1 MPVDADN
8 GQSNNTGRVK
18 NTSPFK
24 VAAVSFNSELF
35 ELDRNITGAVAMV
48 EEAAANG
55 AKVIVL
61 PELGLSGGAYP
72 GLQAWLPYMDSIP
85 GKATDAFSEVS
96 KRYGCYIAIGMAEHD
111 PDTGM
116 TYNSGALVGPDGYV
130 GKYRKTGINMGD
142 VPSFRPGNTGIP
154 VFPTEYGNLTLLIC
168 FDDTF
173 WEPARVA
180 ALKGANIICHM
191 VASPRALGPADE
203 QAILHDM
210 DHSTIA
216 AGQHWPAWN
225 GAALISANRTNAESN
240 PLTGITY
247 WFGGSASIWG
257 PDGELLARDA
267 TTNPDVT
274 PANPSTIIYATIDP
288 AKFDNPQRGTFGR
301 RRPELYG
308 ELTFDRSP
316 IDMSANMRPH
326 DVTAHA
332 LQYPI
337 VPGDLAAN
345 IASADALV
353 KQVEGSPATDSL
365 LVFPAFSFTGKP
377 ASADQAHAWAEA
389 ETGRCVQSLADFA
402 VRTGCHVVGS
412 HVEREGDQLFHS
424 VLLLEPSGKIIGRYR
439 QTHLDESMEEW
450 ATAGDEIPVFA
461 TAIGKVGLLACD
473 DVRFPEAA
481 GVLEIGRADIIAIPS
496 AWDGSYGG
504 WLQEPKG
511 LFANPYADNTMVFW
525 YYIAKCMQAFTVVA
539 NPVGAGF
546 RGSSGVFTTVPVTGD
561 ADTVAS
567 VDNAEL
573 VTASFRTLG
582 SPTLWINQQILID
595 MRRADLV
602 VPLTLPTDSPAFTR
616 WRDAPGFDIGAWSAY
631 EQ

>member
-1 MPVDADN
+1 MAE
-8 GQSNNTGRVK
+8 R
-18 NTSPFK
+18 SPFK

-35 ELDRNITGAVAMV
+35 ELDRNITGAAALV

-72 GLQAWLPYMDSIP
+72 DLESWLPYMDSIP
-85 GKATDAFSEVS
+85 GKATDAMAEIT
-96 KRYGCYIAIGMAEHD
+96 KRHGCYVAIGMAEHD
-111 PDTGM
+111 PDTGV

-130 GKYRKTGINMGD
+130 GKYRKNGINMGD
-142 VPSFRPGNTGIP
+142 VTTFRPGNTGYP
-154 VFPTEYGNLTLLIC
+154 VFPTEYGNITMLIC

-180 ALKGANIICHM
+180 ALKGADIICHM
-191 VASPRALGPADE
+191 VASPRALTSGPQKAVYE
-203 QAILHDM
+203 AM
-210 DHSTIA
+210 NHSTIA

-225 GAALISANRTNAESN
+225 GVALISANRTNSESN
-240 PLTGITY
+240 PVTGVTY
-247 WFGGSASIWG
+247 WFGGSASIWS
-257 PDGELLARDA
+257 PDGTLLARDA
-267 TTNPDVT
+267 TPTPDVT

-288 AKFDNPQRGTFGR
+288 AKFTNPQRDTLAQ

-308 ELTFDRSP
+308 DLTFYRAP
-316 IDMSANMRPH
+316 IDLFASLQPH

-337 VPGDLAAN
+337 VPGDLATN
-345 IASADALV
+345 VTTADALV
-353 KQVEGSPATDSL
+353 QKVQANPAPDSL
-365 LVFPAFSFTGKP
+365 LVLPAFSFTGKP

-389 ETGRCVQSLADFA
+389 EAGRTTQALADFA
-402 VRTGCHVVGS
+402 VRTGSHVVGS
-412 HVEREGDQLFHS
+412 HVERDGDQLFHS
-424 VLLLEPSGKIIGRYR
+424 VLLLDPSGKLIGRYR
-439 QTHLDESMEEW
+439 QTHLDESMAQW
-450 ATAGDEIPVFA
+450 ATPGDDIPVF
-461 TAIGKVGLLACD
+461 TTGLGRIGLLACE

-481 GVLEIGRADIIAIPS
+481 GVLEVGRADIIAIPS

-511 LFANPYADNTMVFW
+511 LFTHPYAENTMVFW
-525 YYIAKCMQAFTVVA
+525 YYIAKCTQAFTVVA
-539 NPVGAGF
+539 NPVGGGY
-546 RGSSGVFTTVPVTGD
+546 RGSSGIFTTVPVTGA

-567 VDNAEL
+567 TDGTEVA
-573 VTASFRTLG
+573 TALFRTMG
-582 SPTLWINQQILID
+582 EQESWINQQILVA

-616 WRDAPGFDIGAWSAY
+616 WHEAPGFDVGAWSVY